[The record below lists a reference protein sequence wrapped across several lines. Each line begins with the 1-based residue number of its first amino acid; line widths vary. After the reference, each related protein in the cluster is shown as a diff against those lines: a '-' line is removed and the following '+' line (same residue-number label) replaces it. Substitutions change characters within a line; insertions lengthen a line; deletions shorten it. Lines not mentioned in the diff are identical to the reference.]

1 MGWKGFLFRATY
13 EFRRKS
19 GLLKSGYPTKVKEE
33 KFSDLAGWKNKNGKF
48 FFSSKEDIK
57 KFDVLSEV
65 GKEQLKQEFNQ
76 FQQGKLK
83 FFNGFYLTVGT
94 EYDWVTN
101 PETGYKFDITKHWT
115 KIKDLDPAQGD
126 IKYVW
131 EKSRFSY
138 LYTIIRYDFHFQ
150 SDQSELVFKEIL
162 DWIKKNP
169 LNYGPNY
176 ISSQEIA
183 LRLLNWTFALYYY
196 KNSPHLTEEVFQK
209 IIHSI
214 YWQAKHVEKNIDFS
228 RIAVRNNHA
237 ITECAGLYLIGWM
250 FPFLPESQQW
260 QEEGKEWLEEEGLYQ
275 IYPDGSFLQ
284 FSMNY
289 HRIVIQ
295 LFTWIFYLG
304 KKNGDIF
311 SIELNKRLKTS
322 VEFLY
327 QHQDLETGHMP
338 NYGANDGSLFFPL
351 NACSYRDFRPQL
363 NALYHYFYQKPLYG
377 PGEWNEDLHWYGY
390 APIFTNYV
398 PEEQKSKAY
407 KTGGFFVLRDAHKF
421 AFIRCGSHKDRP
433 SQADNLHVD
442 LWLNGK
448 NIIRDGGSFKY
459 NASPEDLKFFMGTA
473 SHNTIQ
479 LDDHDQML
487 RGGRFIWYYW
497 SQALEVDIFEQA
509 DAVSFQGKAQVFQ
522 QVNPDI
528 LHLRKV
534 KQYKNS
540 LKWKIEDI
548 IQIPANVPGL
558 DKLLKKQIWNIS
570 PEFLELGFTISTID
584 QFGKKIEPITR
595 DVFFSNTYG
604 MKESSKQIVFEST
617 SNFLQTIIELPQKV

>member
-1 MGWKGFLFRATY
+1 L
-13 EFRRKS
+13 
-19 GLLKSGYPTKVKEE
+19 
-33 KFSDLAGWKNKNGKF
+33 
-48 FFSSKEDIK
+48 
-57 KFDVLSEV
+57 
-65 GKEQLKQEFNQ
+65 
-76 FQQGKLK
+76 
-83 FFNGFYLTVGT
+83 
-94 EYDWVTN
+94 TN
-101 PETGYKFDITKHWT
+101 PDTGYKYDITKHWT
-115 KIKDLDPAQGD
+115 KIKELDPANGD

-162 DWIKKNP
+162 DWINKNP

-196 KNSPHLTEEVFQK
+196 KNSPALTEEVFQK
-209 IIHSI
+209 IIHSL
-214 YWQAKHVEKNIDFS
+214 YWQAKHIEKNIDFS

-237 ITECAGLYLIGWM
+237 ISECTGLYLIGWM
-250 FPFLPESQQW
+250 FPFFPESQQW
-260 QEEGKEWLEEEGLYQ
+260 QEDSKDWLEEEGLYQ
-275 IYPDGSFLQ
+275 VYADGSFLQ

-289 HRIVIQ
+289 HRIVVQ
-295 LFTWIFYLG
+295 LFTWVFYLG

-311 SIELNKRLKTS
+311 SIELHKRLKTS

-327 QHQDLETGHMP
+327 QHQDLETGYLP

-351 NACSYRDFRPQL
+351 NSCDYRDFRPQL

-377 PGEWNEDLHWYGY
+377 PGLWNEDLHWYNY
-390 APIFTNYV
+390 TPIFTNHV
-398 PEEQKSKAY
+398 PDEQRSKAY
-407 KTGGFFVLRDAHKF
+407 KTGGFFVLRDAQKF

-448 NIIRDGGSFKY
+448 NIIRDAGSFKY
-459 NASPEDLKFFMGTA
+459 NASPEELKFFMGTA

-479 LDDHDQML
+479 FGDHDQML
-487 RGGRFIWYYW
+487 RGSRFIWYYW
-497 SQALEVDIFEQA
+497 SQALDVDIFEQA
-509 DAVSFQGKAQVFQ
+509 DAVSFQGKAQVYQ
-522 QVNPDI
+522 QLNPEI

-540 LKWKIEDI
+540 IKWKIEDI
-548 IQIPANVPGL
+548 IQIPANAADVMQIP
-558 DKLLKKQIWNIS
+558 KKQIWNIA
-570 PEFLELGFTISTID
+570 PEFFDSGFHH
-584 QFGKKIEPITR
+584 FYP
-595 DVFFSNTYG
+595 
-604 MKESSKQIVFEST
+604 
-617 SNFLQTIIELPQKV
+617 